1 MRLSISEEEVLSMI
15 EKRSKARAE
24 KDFATADAVRNELID
39 KGIEILDTPTGTRY
53 RTK

>member
-1 MRLSISEEEVLSMI
+1 MRLSIPEEEVLSMI

-39 KGIEILDTPTGTRY
+39 KIKNFI
-53 RTK
+53 K